1 MPDPQ
6 QIPYLL
12 RLLEDDSPEVRD
24 AVMGQFAAFGSSLED
39 HLEVL
44 GSSLREQHRLL
55 IDGLLRVGRR
65 KLLREQLVALDPLT
79 DDKMILE
86 AGLQA
91 VSVFLQRPRSA
102 DTVSRLLDDLAR
114 EFRES
119 QCEKDVFA
127 LSEFLFHTKH
137 LRGARNTYYNPQNSN
152 LMYVLVK
159 GQGLPISLACIYIL
173 VASRCGLR
181 VEGCNLPGHF
191 LALGYHHGK
200 RFVVDC
206 YNGGVVLLDSDLAR
220 LSSVA
225 PVNTSDLGALE
236 CRAQVILARVL
247 RNIANALRRID
258 DENTAEDAEAV
269 ENILQQFSPPKK

>member
-1 MPDPQ
+1 M
-6 QIPYLL
+6 
-12 RLLEDDSPEVRD
+12 
-24 AVMGQFAAFGSSLED
+24 
-39 HLEVL
+39 
-44 GSSLREQHRLL
+44 
-55 IDGLLRVGRR
+55 
-65 KLLREQLVALDPLT
+65 
-79 DDKMILE
+79 
-86 AGLQA
+86 
-91 VSVFLQRPRSA
+91 
-102 DTVSRLLDDLAR
+102 SRLLDDLAR

-269 ENILQQFSPPKK
+269 ENILQQFSPPKE

>member
-1 MPDPQ
+1 
-6 QIPYLL
+6 
-12 RLLEDDSPEVRD
+12 
-24 AVMGQFAAFGSSLED
+24 
-39 HLEVL
+39 
-44 GSSLREQHRLL
+44 
-55 IDGLLRVGRR
+55 
-65 KLLREQLVALDPLT
+65 
-79 DDKMILE
+79 
-86 AGLQA
+86 
-91 VSVFLQRPRSA
+91 
-102 DTVSRLLDDLAR
+102 
-114 EFRES
+114 
-119 QCEKDVFA
+119 
-127 LSEFLFHTKH
+127 
-137 LRGARNTYYNPQNSN
+137 
-152 LMYVLVK
+152 
-159 GQGLPISLACIYIL
+159 
-173 VASRCGLR
+173 

-269 ENILQQFSPPKK
+269 ENILQQFSPPKE